1 MRISAKGRYALAS
14 VVELAR
20 LERSGVEESIPVI
33 NISDTLGI
41 SKIYLEQVF
50 VLLKKGGVVVSLKGS
65 KGGHHLARA
74 PQLITA
80 WDVLRTVESALFD
93 ELTSTAKIHDSAI
106 ESTLQSCVYAAL
118 DSVIES
124 TLKKISVQDILD
136 RCDQH
141 IDTQSYMPNM

>member
-14 VVELAR
+14 VVEMAR

-33 NISDTLGI
+33 NISETLGI

-65 KGGHHLARA
+65 KGGHHLSRA
-74 PQLITA
+74 PQHITV
-80 WDVLRTVESALFD
+80 WDVLHTVESALFD
-93 ELTSTAKIHDSAI
+93 ELATTAKIHDSAI
-106 ESTLQSCVYAAL
+106 ESTLQSMVYSAL
-118 DSVIES
+118 DGVIEQ
-124 TLKKISVQDILD
+124 TLKKITVLDILD
-136 RCDQH
+136 QCDQH